1 MDIARF
7 VFEKRG
13 RKYFKVR
20 YENGETLYDLIIN
33 DVVESCEV
41 GQTYTLQ
48 VKKNVVKSGKFI
60 KAIFEAE
67 RIAPLMYE
75 NGQIVENKELIAAFV
90 KSEQYMRYMEEH
102 LLTDKWYEKGEV
114 VLKKNIEFLTSC
126 EVKIDDL
133 LFRFEDIM
141 SEKEKVAIKNIEK
154 SLKSLRKAIN
164 TKNHWIPQS
173 IKKIERYINILNDTD
188 VDTTSYINDLQELKT
203 IYKEKQ
209 KG

>member
-60 KAIFEAE
+60 KATFEAE

-90 KSEQYMRYMEEH
+90 KSEQYIKYMEEQ
-102 LLTDKWYEKGEV
+102 LLTGKWYEKGEA
-114 VLKKNIEFLTSC
+114 VLKKNIGFLISC
-126 EVKIDDL
+126 GVKIDDL
-133 LFRFEDIM
+133 LFHFEDIM
-141 SEKEKVAIKNIEK
+141 SEKKEVVVKNIER
-154 SLKSLRKAIN
+154 SLKSLKKAID
-164 TKNHWIPQS
+164 TKNRWIPHS
-173 IKKIERYINILNDTD
+173 LDNTERYINMLSGTD
-188 VDTTSYINDLQELKT
+188 VDTTSYMNDLQELKT
-203 IYKEKQ
+203 RYEEKHR
-209 KG
+209 G

>member
-60 KAIFEAE
+60 KATFEAE

>member
-60 KAIFEAE
+60 KATFEAE

-133 LFRFEDIM
+133 LFHFEDIM